1 MSKEI
6 NLFEKASRVRV
17 RFDSR
22 KGQVTLEDLW
32 TLPLSVVDEIAV
44 ATDKVVNATQTES
57 FISNV
62 KTVSEMDVLRLDL
75 LKHIIAVRLVEA
87 EEKQKA
93 RLVADRKAH
102 LLSLLAE
109 KEAEA
114 DQKLSR
120 EDILKELESL

>member
-32 TLPLSVVDEIAV
+32 SLPLSVVDEIAV

-57 FISNV
+57 FISKV

-120 EDILKELESL
+120 EDILKELETL

>member
-32 TLPLSVVDEIAV
+32 SLPLSVVDEIAV

-57 FISNV
+57 FISKV

-93 RLVADRKAH
+93 RLAADRKAH

-120 EDILKELESL
+120 EDILKELETL